1 MALTYRSPLEE
12 NFASYDSSVQ
22 AAIASTSA
30 SFYKDLEQ
38 ENFRFFNYYV
48 RPECKKHL
56 IDSGIYV
63 SPNAAVPH
71 SHATCK
77 TLENHFL
84 YIVLPPLVDNSFF
97 FVGIKDSKIG
107 LLKSRNS
114 QLTMV
119 NKLNRYVTSLDRIRY
134 GPDFVV
140 RATKPILG
148 MKRHQPVLEDCTLKD
163 LVPPLMERSAKRLFL
178 HDELHYWSHRDLITF
193 LEVLKPEVLLA
204 TFVFPPEIL
213 SGSEQSLNKWC
224 YTFEMIKGDLI
235 FYPDGVRTEGY
246 QQPLSSG
253 YLLKTRRLILNNGD
267 FYNVD
272 VVQSKFAHH
281 LISITKGR
289 YAGPTIRAFGPFQA
303 TSCKGLEPLT
313 RNVTNCFPISFEVVS
328 RIYRYLRTL
337 KKPDPQSAMAKLSQL
352 LPEPDGIEIKFL
364 QEFADLVINT
374 KTVHTMIQVDHLTL
388 FMSRWLKKMPSV
400 IASKIRLVQ
409 SVSLDD
415 FISMLEPFT
424 FHVELLDVDWSHG
437 SLIGKFEA
445 EAEPDIDLIGLMDG
459 KFSMGML
466 PEFAPR
472 VPAPIRLVKKYPW
485 PDMRVALAI
494 GRETLRK
501 FFITCIG
508 REFLHPTT
516 REFNCTVMRVFIEA
530 KIVASKNV
538 VLPKGSMLSLIRER
552 DWVKGCVSTI
562 RSVYG
567 RRFKLTCSE
576 DRICWLLR
584 TERFHEPRLTNVSH
598 HHGTYRSTA
607 NEWAKVVAELSRG
620 RPLLQRRTP
629 PIQYLPRSEVVVHE
643 EVVPEEDAGVTP
655 EQSGEVGAHSGCK
668 SLNCSCGVQMDVV
681 RMIVTGDHCFKSPD
695 RLKNRNV
702 GWYSKHGLDYFYT
715 GGTHKNLGWPAW
727 LELWMELNS
736 IDTTYYNSCL
746 FQVYDKAGAIP
757 FHSDDEDIF
766 EPNSKI
772 YTGNL
777 KGEADFKVKC
787 KKGCGN
793 VHLTPGVGFQMPEG
807 FQESHKHS
815 VTDTSLGRESVTFR
829 RTTRQEPEV
838 VDTMESSDAD
848 TEEDNIKLDLHIGSV
863 SYKTLEQDWRYIAK
877 EVAGDGSCFW
887 HSLEVHTGLA
897 AMEIKRLCANVE
909 FPVPELQGHLIRQMG
924 EGVYAEEV
932 AIMAAAMVLGAV
944 IVICNKE
951 KGQRATFLPHRT
963 TDRKIHLE
971 LEAAHY
977 RPIFPANGCLITA
990 IAMGLQRRECDV
1002 LKVIDEQVGDSKIWL
1017 GSGVAPGDLEFF
1029 FKIFDICA
1037 HIDTDCGSRV
1047 LNTQGR
1053 FPLSFKLREDH
1064 ITFVGRNTQVSIEI
1078 NRGEQYGLCITD
1090 QSMIFIE
1097 KAGSQLKYHATR
1109 ERASVLAK
1117 SFESGSTGVLNSK
1130 LFNGAACLITA
1141 DSPLE
1146 RHLVVTG
1153 LFGTFGAGKSTVFK
1167 GFFELNEG
1175 KGVFYVSPRRALA
1188 DEFRGK
1194 VQLDGKIGKL
1204 RSKHWK
1210 VMTLEIF
1217 LKRYHLVKPGMAL
1230 IIDEIRLYPPGYL
1243 DLLGLLIP
1251 EGVHIIVG
1259 GDPCQSE
1266 YDSEKDRAWL
1276 SMLER
1281 DVDRL
1286 LANQDYYYNVLSRRF
1301 QNPNFSGRLPCEL
1314 PIEVRRG
1321 QMLEHYLACSLE
1333 EVKAIGS
1340 SYCRTFLVSSFEEKK
1355 IVESHFFD
1363 QQPKVFTFGEST
1375 GLNLK
1380 KGTILITNIAHLTSE
1395 RRWIT
1400 ALSRFSKNVCLANL
1414 TGTPWSNLVTAYK
1427 DRVLA
1432 RFLTR
1437 TASIKD
1443 LHSWIPGRPDFREGF
1458 GDNVGR
1464 NEGVKEE
1471 KLAGDPWL
1479 KGMLDLFQLEDVE
1492 EEEELIEECQEEW
1505 FKTHLPQA
1513 ELEGVRAR
1521 WVHKILAK
1529 EFREV
1534 RMGYNVSEQFTHE
1547 YAKENGKILTNAAER
1562 FEAIYPRHRANDTVT
1577 FFMAV
1582 KKRLRF
1588 SKPST
1593 EKAKLIEAQMY
1604 GKFLL
1609 NEFLKRIPLKGK
1621 HEPHL
1626 MRKAK
1631 ADFEE
1636 KKVSKSAATIENHSG
1651 RSCRDWLIDIGLI
1664 FSKSQLCTK
1673 FDNRFRV
1680 AKAAQS
1686 IVCFQHAVLCRFAPY
1701 MRYIEMK
1708 LQQALPSNYY
1718 IHSGMGLEELN
1729 AWVKKGGF
1737 SGICTES
1744 DYEAFDASQDQ
1755 YMVAFEVEIMRFLG
1769 LPMDLI
1775 EDYKFIKTH
1784 LGSKLGNFAI
1794 MRFSGE
1800 ASTFLFNTMANML
1813 FTFLRYEIKGSEY
1826 ICFAGDDMC
1835 ASERLATKKNHE
1847 GFLAKLKLKA
1857 KVFMVDKPTFCGWHL
1872 CPDGIYKKPQLVME
1886 RMCIAKEKNNL
1897 ANCIDN
1903 YAIEV
1908 SFAYRLGERA
1918 VNRMDEEEVEPFY
1931 NCVRIIVKN
1940 KHLLKS
1946 DIAKLFSRALND

>member
-30 SFYKDLEQ
+30 SYYKDLEQ

-48 RPECKKHL
+48 RPESKKHL
-56 IDSGIYV
+56 IDAGIYI

-134 GPDFVV
+134 GSEFVV
-140 RATKPILG
+140 RASETILG
-148 MKRHQPVLEDCTLKD
+148 MKRHQPVLGDCTLKD

-193 LEVLKPEVLLA
+193 LEVLKPDVLLA

-224 YTFEMIKGDLI
+224 YTFELIKGDLM

-253 YLLKTRRLILNNGD
+253 YLLKTRRLMLNNGD

-281 LISITKGR
+281 LISITRGKL
-289 YAGPTIRAFGPFQA
+289 AGPTIRAFGPFQA

-328 RIYRYLRTL
+328 RVYRYLRTL
-337 KKPDPQSAMAKLSQL
+337 KKPDAQSAMAKLSQL

-364 QEFADLVINT
+364 QDFADLVINT
-374 KTVHTMIQVDHLTL
+374 KTVHTMIQADHLTL
-388 FMSRWLKKMPSV
+388 FMSRWLKKLPSV
-400 IASKIRLVQ
+400 VASKIKLVQ

-424 FHVELLDVDWSHG
+424 FHVELIDVDWSFG

-445 EAEPDIDLIGLMDG
+445 EAEPEVDLVELLDGRFCAGL
-459 KFSMGML
+459 L

-472 VPAPIRLVKKYPW
+472 VSAPIRLLKKYPW
-485 PDMRVALAI
+485 PDLRVVLDI
-494 GRETLRK
+494 GQENLRRY
-501 FFITCIG
+501 FITCIG
-508 REFLHPTT
+508 REFLHATT
-516 REFNCTVMRVFIEA
+516 RELNCTVMREFIEA
-530 KIVASKNV
+530 KIRASKTAI
-538 VLPKGSMLSLIRER
+538 LPKGRLFSLLGDRA
-552 DWVKGCVSTI
+552 WVKGCVSSI

-567 RRFKLTCSE
+567 RFFRLTFAE
-576 DRICWLLR
+576 DRICWLL
-584 TERFHEPRLTNVSH
+584 TAERYHEPRITAASH
-598 HHGTYRSTA
+598 HHGAYRKTA
-607 NEWAKVVAELSRG
+607 GLWAGVVEELNRG
-620 RPLLQRRTP
+620 RPALQKRTP
-629 PIQYLPRSEVVVHE
+629 PIQYMSQQYYEPGKGKAHVASENNLPGPPTVKVEPQGHTALS
-643 EVVPEEDAGVTP
+643 
-655 EQSGEVGAHSGCK
+655 
-668 SLNCSCGVQMDVV
+668 CSCGVEMSIERMVV
-681 RMIVTGDHCFKSPD
+681 AGEHCFKGPD
-695 RLKNRNV
+695 RLKNRRV
-702 GWYSKHGLDYFYT
+702 GWYSKLGLDYTYN
-715 GGTHKNLGWPAW
+715 GGSHQNLGWPAW

-736 IDTTYYNSCL
+736 IDPTYYNSCL
-746 FQVYDKAGAIP
+746 YQIYDEGGAIG
-757 FHSDDEDIF
+757 FHSDDEKIF
-766 EPNSKI
+766 VPGSKI

-777 KGEADFKVKC
+777 KGEAKFKIKC
-787 KKGCGN
+787 KGGCGCIRL
-793 VHLTPGVGFQMPEG
+793 VPGVGFQMPEG
-807 FQESHKHS
+807 FQDTHKHC
-815 VTDTSLGRESVTFR
+815 VTDTSCGRESVTFR
-829 RTTRQEPEV
+829 RTVEQTPGV
-838 VDTMESSDAD
+838 VDVSETSDTDA
-848 TEEDNIKLDLHIGSV
+848 EQDNLQLDLHIGTVLYTELARDWKYV
-863 SYKTLEQDWRYIAK
+863 SK

-887 HSLEVHTGLA
+887 HSLEVHTGLK
-897 AMEIKRLCANVE
+897 AMEIKKLCASVQYPN
-909 FPVPELQGHLIRQMG
+909 PELQGHLERQMG
-924 EGVYAEEV
+924 KNVYAEEV
-932 AIMAAAMVLGAV
+932 AIMAAATVLSAT

-951 KGQRATFLPHRT
+951 KSQKATFTPHHS
-963 TDRKIHLE
+963 TDKLIHIE
-971 LEAAHY
+971 FEGAHY

-1002 LKVIDEQVGDSKIWL
+1002 IKVIEEQIGDSGIWL
-1017 GSGVAPGDLEFF
+1017 GGGVAPENLEFF
-1029 FKIFDICA
+1029 FVVFDICA
-1037 HIDTDCGSRV
+1037 HIDTECGPRV
-1047 LNTQGR
+1047 LNAPGR
-1053 FPLSFKLREDH
+1053 FPLSFKLKADH
-1064 ITFVGRNTQVSIEI
+1064 ITFLGRNPQVNVEI
-1078 NRGEQYGLCITD
+1078 NKGEQHGLSVTD
-1090 QSMIFIE
+1090 GSIVFIE
-1097 KAGSQLKYHATR
+1097 KAGSQLDYHATR

-1117 SFESGSTGVLNSK
+1117 SFEGGSTGVLNSK
-1130 LFNGAACLITA
+1130 LFNGAECLISTA
-1141 DSPLE
+1141 SPFE
-1146 RHLVVTG
+1146 KHLVVTG
-1153 LFGTFGAGKSTVFK
+1153 LLGTFGAGKSTVFK
-1167 GFFELNEG
+1167 KFFELNEG

-1188 DEFRGK
+1188 EEFKGK
-1194 VQLDGKIGKL
+1194 IQLEGKIGKL

-1217 LKRYHLVKPGMAL
+1217 LKQYHLVKPGMAL
-1230 IIDEIRLYPPGYL
+1230 IIDEIQLYPPGYL
-1243 DLLGLLIP
+1243 DMLGLLLP
-1251 EGVHIIVG
+1251 GGVHIIVG

-1286 LANQDYYYNVLSRRF
+1286 LSKQDYYYNVLSRRF
-1301 QNPNFSGRLPCEL
+1301 TNPNFAGRLPCEI
-1314 PIEVRRG
+1314 PMEVRNS
-1321 QMLEHYLACSLE
+1321 QVLEHYLAESLE
-1333 EVKAIGS
+1333 EVKAIGG
-1340 SYCRTFLVSSFEEKK
+1340 SYCKTFLVSSFEEKK
-1355 IVESHFFD
+1355 IVETHFFD
-1363 QQPKVFTFGEST
+1363 QQPRVYTFGEST

-1380 KGTILITNIAHLTSE
+1380 KGTILVTNIAHLTSE

-1400 ALSRFSKNVCLANL
+1400 ALSRFSKNVCIVNL
-1414 TGTPWSNLVTAYK
+1414 TGTSWNNLNLAYK
-1427 DRVLA
+1427 GRVLS
-1432 RFLTR
+1432 RFLSR
-1437 TASIKD
+1437 TASIAD
-1443 LHSWIPGRPDFREGF
+1443 LSNWIPGNPKYREGF

-1471 KLAGDPWL
+1471 KLSGDPWL

-1492 EEEELIEECQEEW
+1492 EEEELLEVCQEEW

-1529 EFREV
+1529 ELREV
-1534 RMGYNVSEQFTHE
+1534 RMGYNVSEQFTDD
-1547 YAKENGKILTNAAER
+1547 YAKEPGKILTNAAER

-1588 SKPST
+1588 SRPAT
-1593 EKAKLIEAQMY
+1593 EKAKLVEAQQY

-1609 NEFLKRIPLKGK
+1609 NEFLKRVPLKGK

-1626 MRKAK
+1626 MNKAK

-1636 KKVSKSAATIENHSG
+1636 KKVSKSTATIENHAG

-1708 LQQALPSNYY
+1708 LQQALPKNYY
-1718 IHSGMGLEELN
+1718 IHSGKGLEELN
-1729 AWVKKGGF
+1729 AWVKQGGF
-1737 SGICTES
+1737 SGTCTES

-1755 YMVAFEVEIMRFLG
+1755 YMVAFEVEVMRYLG
-1769 LPMDLI
+1769 LPNDLI

-1784 LGSKLGNFAI
+1784 LGSKLGNFAV

-1813 FTFLRYEIKGSEY
+1813 FTFLRYEIKGNEY

-1835 ASERLATKKNHE
+1835 ASERLATKKTHE
-1847 GFLAKLKLKA
+1847 GFLGKLKLKA
-1857 KVFMVDKPTFCGWHL
+1857 KVFMVSKPTFCGWHL

-1918 VNRMDEEEVEPFY
+1918 VNRMDEEEVEAFY